1 MCVGVWVAVKEAEA
15 DPTGEPP
22 SDRCVSSA
30 PVLKG
35 AQLDAQTIV
44 CHVTGHVNSGILFPL
59 WQKS

>member
-1 MCVGVWVAVKEAEA
+1 MAVKEAEA

-22 SDRCVSSA
+22 SDRCLSSA